1 MKELLTTNDPVRLS
15 FLRSVLEDAGIE
27 TVVLDN
33 AMASVLSSL
42 FTSRL
47 MVDEAD
53 LDQAKRIIAD
63 AERSLEDQG
72 PP

>member
-1 MKELLTTNDPVRLS
+1 VKELLTTNDPVRLS
-15 FLRSVLEDAGIE
+15 FLRSVLEDAGVK

-33 AMASVLSSL
+33 ALASVLSSL

-53 LDQAKRIIAD
+53 LAQAKRIVAD
-63 AERSLEDQG
+63 AERSLDAH
-72 PP
+72 

>member
-15 FLRSVLEDAGIE
+15 FLRSVLEDAGVK

-33 AMASVLSSL
+33 ALASVLSSL

-53 LDQAKRIIAD
+53 LAQAKRIVAD
-63 AERSLEDQG
+63 AERSLDAR
-72 PP
+72 

>member
-15 FLRSVLEDAGIE
+15 FLRSVLEDAGVK

-33 AMASVLSSL
+33 ALASVLSSL

-53 LDQAKRIIAD
+53 LAQAKRIVAD
-63 AERSLEDQG
+63 AERSLDAH
-72 PP
+72 

>member
-1 MKELLTTNDPVRLS
+1 VKEVLTTNDPVRLS
-15 FLRSVLEDAGIE
+15 FLRSVLEDAGVK

-33 AMASVLSSL
+33 ALASVLSSL

-53 LDQAKRIIAD
+53 LAQAKRIIAD
-63 AERSLEDQG
+63 AERSLGDG
-72 PP
+72 AH

>member
-1 MKELLTTNDPVRLS
+1 MKEVLTTNNPVRLS

-27 TVVLDN
+27 TVVLDT
-33 AMASVLSSL
+33 ALASVLSSV

-53 LDQAKRIIAD
+53 FDQAKRVVAE
-63 AERSLEDQG
+63 AERSVEER
-72 PP
+72 